1 MNPWR
6 AAAAAAAAA
15 GEINTGAEC
24 RQWHP
29 SHSILLSTPLCVTV
43 FAFTCFVQMIEVA
56 TKQVVGWVG
65 EGDQLPGEG
74 EEGIRLLEAHASLSL
89 PINSHV

>member
-1 MNPWR
+1 VASLSLNIIINPP
-6 AAAAAAAAA
+6 A
-15 GEINTGAEC
+15 
-24 RQWHP
+24 
-29 SHSILLSTPLCVTV
+29 CVTV
-43 FAFTCFVQMIEVA
+43 FAFICFVQMIEVA

-89 PINSHV
+89 PINNHV